1 VSIDQV
7 GRLWNGIVKDRC
19 HKWSATVVDTCTHCN
34 AASVVAVPS
43 LPCRRCRL
51 AAREPH
57 TNMVLSSLFSLA
69 RSALRACHTTRST
82 QSKTLPIDM
91 YVFQRDD
98 MEIFIWRFLAA
109 DANS

>member
-1 VSIDQV
+1 
-7 GRLWNGIVKDRC
+7 
-19 HKWSATVVDTCTHCN
+19 
-34 AASVVAVPS
+34 
-43 LPCRRCRL
+43 
-51 AAREPH
+51 
-57 TNMVLSSLFSLA
+57 
-69 RSALRACHTTRST
+69 LRACHTTRST